1 MSRDRRLGGKL
12 GALDELEWLTD
23 SQIVFLFPYSP
34 FMPNSSFAF
43 PGSDHATF
51 SKDFDLCHLLT
62 MRSVTTNRQASELE
76 FFLRWR
82 LVELW
87 ATSLKELET
96 RESKRFHFLLISH
109 DCVAFDLVKSEI
121 ENGSGRIN
129 KAIARQQCSISPLE
143 KTHEEKFDFICDK
156 SCYPDIA
163 RSTVMIYTRKN
174 KTQTVPY
181 KRHIYTT

>member
-1 MSRDRRLGGKL
+1 
-12 GALDELEWLTD
+12 
-23 SQIVFLFPYSP
+23 
-34 FMPNSSFAF
+34 MPNSSFAF

-62 MRSVTTNRQASELE
+62 MRSVTTNRQASELD
-76 FFLRWR
+76 FFYAGDWENLRAGENKKT
-82 LVELW
+82 L
-87 ATSLKELET
+87 SHKLEGIGDSRIKT
-96 RESKRFHFLLISH
+96 FPFSSHFTWLRRFRS
-109 DCVAFDLVKSEI
+109 SEKQI

-143 KTHEEKFDFICDK
+143 KTHEEKFDFICDN

-163 RSTVMIYTRKN
+163 RSPVMIYTRKN